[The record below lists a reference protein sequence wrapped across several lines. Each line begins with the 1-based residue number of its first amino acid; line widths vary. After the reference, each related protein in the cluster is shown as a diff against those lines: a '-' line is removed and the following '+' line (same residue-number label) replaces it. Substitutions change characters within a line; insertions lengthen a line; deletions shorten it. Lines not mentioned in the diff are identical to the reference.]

1 MSMFPSSVCQSILS
15 QSYAAVKKNNKNI
28 GNSVALHF
36 LQNVFA
42 LLTSCFGPS
51 HFVVPPSHFGF
62 CGILIRQAKCNY
74 PAQDFGIR
82 RFDALQ
88 SLIYSIHNGRQL
100 KLIPLSMWWI
110 MMFGPSGLLSLEA
123 LAPLFRLESPP
134 GGACTIAPCGLKGP
148 MPILSSEDGRTIAM
162 GLI

>member
-88 SLIYSIHNGRQL
+88 SLIYSIHNGLNWNWSHRPCDGSWCL
-100 KLIPLSMWWI
+100 VHLGM
-110 MMFGPSGLLSLEA
+110 SLEA

-134 GGACTIAPCGLKGP
+134 EGACTIAPCGLKGP